1 MTRELFEKRLREM
14 QDDVL
19 IMGSMVE
26 KAIHRSVEALRTRDR
41 DLSNAVITDD
51 AAINAKRYEI
61 EEKCIH
67 TIALQQ
73 PMAADLRVLVAILFI
88 ATELERM
95 ADHAE
100 GIGRINL
107 MLGDESLPPPLTDI
121 IEMGRMAGDMLR
133 RSITAF
139 VERDADAA
147 RLLCDEDDKIDALY
161 DSSYHALIQQMIRVP
176 VRCPDDHLPHLDV
189 TQYRAHRRP
198 GDEHLRAGDLH
209 GHGTTGRDQRL
220 PLLTAAP
227 PHGTAHD
234 CRH

>member
-1 MTRELFEKRLREM
+1 MTRELFEKKLREM
-14 QDDVL
+14 HDDVL

-26 KAIHRSVEALRTRDR
+26 KAVQRSVDALRTRDR
-41 DLSNAVITDD
+41 DLSNAVIHDD
-51 AAINAKRYEI
+51 MAINAKRYEI

-107 MLGDESLPPPLTDI
+107 MLDDEPLPRPLGEI
-121 IEMGRMAGDMLR
+121 GEMADKTVDMLR

-139 VERDADAA
+139 IERDDAA
-147 RLLCDEDDKIDALY
+147 ARKICDEDDQIDALY
-161 DSSYHALIQQMIRVP
+161 DSSYHALIQEMIRTP
-176 VRCPDDHLPHLDV
+176 SDIQRITYLIWTSHNLERIADRV
-189 TQYRAHRRP
+189 TNICERVIFMV
-198 GDEHLRAGDLH
+198 
-209 GHGTTGRDQRL
+209 TGQLEEINVSRY
-220 PLLTAAP
+220 
-227 PHGTAHD
+227 
-234 CRH
+234 